1 MDVLWPPLVQVC
13 SSLEC
18 VREIQDDRPRL
29 AVRTYGATTSNQGV
43 GYGPSELYFSDPTP
57 VRSIATELTARAY
70 KHRRKSNPQQGEA
83 ARWLLLVSCVGE
95 PEFSTTTAIPSL
107 RQSTSPRDLN
117 PDPMPEAIGSS
128 VSISEISEQLASG
141 ERVLLRESSFSG
153 LYRGIPI
160 VGRPDLVF
168 FNGMRPHFLVDYKF
182 STKRETYPDH
192 RLQVALYGML
202 LHQNK
207 FETEG
212 LVTIIAFVLRA
223 VAEGH
228 LESGL
233 LKIYQRL
240 RETALAQ
247 QRQTVHQDQDVA
259 CFAYPFDLKQAKRLV
274 DEQTDFW
281 LGLRSAVP
289 TRPSRKC
296 SVCEFN
302 AAGLCESAL
311 TPPVPKP

>member
-1 MDVLWPPLVQVC
+1 VKKR
-13 SSLEC
+13 LE
-18 VREIQDDRPRL
+18 Q
-29 AVRTYGATTSNQGV
+29 TYGRNFVRAADIAEQLFCEKKV
-43 GYGPSELYFSDPTP
+43 ELRLLHPE
-57 VRSIATELTARAY
+57 VKKGARQVAGLAGHEELSADARPIS
-70 KHRRKSNPQQGEA
+70 RKA
-83 ARWLLLVSCVGE
+83 L
-95 PEFSTTTAIPSL
+95 
-107 RQSTSPRDLN
+107 
-117 PDPMPEAIGSS
+117 
-128 VSISEISEQLASG
+128 SEQLASG
-141 ERVLLRESSFSG
+141 EKVLLRESSFSG

-182 STKRETYPDH
+182 STKRETYPDQ

-212 LVTIIAFVLRA
+212 LVTIIAFVPRA
-223 VAEGH
+223 AAEG

-247 QRQTVHQDQDVA
+247 QRQAEHRDQDVA
-259 CFAYPFDLKQAKRLV
+259 CFAYPFDLKQAKKLL
-274 DEQTDFW
+274 DEQIGFW

-289 TRPSRKC
+289 TIHPRKC

-302 AAGLCESAL
+302 SAGLCESAL
-311 TPPVPKP
+311 TQPKPTLKIDEIRT

>member
-1 MDVLWPPLVQVC
+1 LFALPDIAEQLFCEKKVELRLLHPEVKKGARQL
-13 SSLEC
+13 SGLAGHEELSA
-18 VREIQDDRPRL
+18 DARPISRK
-29 AVRTYGATTSNQGV
+29 
-43 GYGPSELYFSDPTP
+43 EL
-57 VRSIATELTARAY
+57 
-70 KHRRKSNPQQGEA
+70 
-83 ARWLLLVSCVGE
+83 
-95 PEFSTTTAIPSL
+95 
-107 RQSTSPRDLN
+107 
-117 PDPMPEAIGSS
+117 
-128 VSISEISEQLASG
+128 SEQLASG

-202 LHQNK
+202 LHQNE

-212 LVTIIAFVLRA
+212 LVTIIAFVPRA

-247 QRQTVHQDQDVA
+247 QRQTVHQDQDIA
-259 CFAYPFDLKQAKRLV
+259 CFAYPFDLKQAKKLV

-289 TRPSRKC
+289 TRHSRKC

-311 TPPVPKP
+311 TAPVPKP